1 MPGRA
6 PHEIVDALFAREPD
20 FVCLETQWYF

>member
-20 FVCLETQWYF
+20 FVCLETQ